1 MMKLIVFLTL
11 ACLVFSVPRQ
21 APVIGIYTQSDS
33 SDEPKLEF
41 AGAGNYSY
49 IASSYVK
56 FLQMSGAQVVP
67 IFSFTKNISYL
78 ENLLPKLNGV
88 LFPGGGEAI
97 NINNLWTKNADYIVK
112 YAMNENKKGNVFPIW
127 ATCLGWELMAYLT
140 SGYDS
145 KVLSPVRGE
154 QAVINRISI
163 KNPGYL
169 FSDIPASI
177 KNSLENGVGIVY
189 FNHVYAVS
197 TSYPTTNE
205 VFRNFWNIAAT
216 TTSSYNEQFISA
228 AEAKEYPF
236 FGVQFHPEKNSYEW
250 KVNADRSENGAQI
263 VQIISNKFV

>member
-1 MMKLIVFLTL
+1 
-11 ACLVFSVPRQ
+11 
-21 APVIGIYTQSDS
+21 
-33 SDEPKLEF
+33 
-41 AGAGNYSY
+41 
-49 IASSYVK
+49 
-56 FLQMSGAQVVP
+56 MSGAQVVP
-67 IFSFTKNISYL
+67 IFSFTKNISYFDS
-78 ENLLPKLNGV
+78 LLPKLNGV

-127 ATCLGWELMAYLT
+127 STCLGWELMAYLT

-145 KVLSPVRGE
+145 KILSSVRGE

-169 FSDIPASI
+169 FSDIPTSV

-189 FNHVYAVS
+189 FNHLYAVS
-197 TSYPTTNE
+197 SSYPTTNE

-216 TTSSYNEQFISA
+216 STSSFNEQFISA

-236 FGVQFHPEKNSYEW
+236 YGVQFHPEKNLYEW

-263 VQIISNKFV
+263 VQILSNKFVEKARANKNSFSTPEEFYKTSIYSYKSQKSVQSFVEIYLFN